1 MEFVFFLA
9 AAVKAGTCLL
19 YATLGEIIS
28 EKVGHLNL
36 GVEGMMQMGA
46 VVGFIAG
53 FTFGN
58 PYAAVLC
65 AAIAGAAGALIY
77 GFLTISLKA
86 NQVVTGLTLSIFGV
100 GFAAFFGK
108 NFVGKKVPEAI
119 TTFFAPIKL
128 PGLGDIPYLGQIFF
142 NQSIYVYFSYFL
154 VIAIYIYL
162 YKTKWGLNTR
172 MVGENPV
179 AADASGIAVDK
190 YKYFNIALCGA
201 LCGLGGAFL
210 SLVYI
215 SIYPVNVVSGRGWI
229 AVALVI
235 FAMWNPGKALLGA
248 YFFGAL
254 DIASFWLQQYTLPV
268 SIYLFTA
275 LPYLATVF
283 VLIFTSMRKSS
294 NKKEPAWLG
303 KNYFKEDR

>member
-1 MEFVFFLA
+1 MEFVFFLT

-58 PYAAVLC
+58 PYIAVLC
-65 AAIAGAAGALIY
+65 AALAGACGALIY

-119 TTFFAPIKL
+119 TTFL
-128 PGLGDIPYLGQIFF
+128 PRSSCRFWVISHTSDRSFSTRVFMSIFH
-142 NQSIYVYFSYFL
+142 
-154 VIAIYIYL
+154 
-162 YKTKWGLNTR
+162 
-172 MVGENPV
+172 
-179 AADASGIAVDK
+179 
-190 YKYFNIALCGA
+190 
-201 LCGLGGAFL
+201 
-210 SLVYI
+210 
-215 SIYPVNVVSGRGWI
+215 
-229 AVALVI
+229 I
-235 FAMWNPGKALLGA
+235 FW
-248 YFFGAL
+248 
-254 DIASFWLQQYTLPV
+254 
-268 SIYLFTA
+268 
-275 LPYLATVF
+275 
-283 VLIFTSMRKSS
+283 
-294 NKKEPAWLG
+294 
-303 KNYFKEDR
+303 